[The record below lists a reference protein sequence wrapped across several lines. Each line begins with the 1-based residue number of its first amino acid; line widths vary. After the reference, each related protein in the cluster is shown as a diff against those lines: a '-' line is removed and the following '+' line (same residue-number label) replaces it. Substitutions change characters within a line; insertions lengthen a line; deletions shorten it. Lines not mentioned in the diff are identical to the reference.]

1 MVVGSRY
8 IDSKDQRD
16 SYKKYWYPHYRL
28 EAVVALEEMLESSM
42 TKETFNKITEPT
54 LLLYYYK
61 DEVHQDSTVKV
72 QPMKEMFAQLST
84 PANLKR
90 DIPMP
95 NTGDHVIGS
104 PIKSKDVE
112 GVEREI
118 EKFMIEVLKMEKK

>member
-1 MVVGSRY
+1 
-8 IDSKDQRD
+8 
-16 SYKKYWYPHYRL
+16 
-28 EAVVALEEMLESSM
+28 M

>member
-1 MVVGSRY
+1 
-8 IDSKDQRD
+8 
-16 SYKKYWYPHYRL
+16 
-28 EAVVALEEMLESSM
+28 M
-42 TKETFNKITEPT
+42 TKETFSKITEPT

-72 QPMKEMFAQLST
+72 QPMKEMLTQLST

-104 PIKSKDVE
+104 SLKSKDVE

-118 EKFMIEVLKMEKK
+118 EKFMIEVLKIEMK